1 MRWSSGVRTPR
12 TLDLAVVFL
21 GGLLLLMAGVAAV
34 QIAPLT
40 DIALVGGMALLGSA
54 SLYAATGVIAWWRRP
69 RNAVGPLLVV
79 GAVALLVATIG
90 AGSVTAFDIA
100 AILTNTVIFA
110 VVVHLLHVVPSGRLR
125 SSLSRTTVIAGYG
138 VCLLLEAPLYLFD
151 PTRSPGGV
159 LAVADR
165 PDLVVWGSW
174 IQRAAGITVMAV
186 TSVIL
191 VGRFRA
197 ATRRQR
203 LVLGPL
209 YLYGVVAILA
219 LPVVGS
225 LHDRM
230 GISDIGM
237 LLIQI
242 GILALI
248 PIAFGGAILLGGF
261 ARTGEIDELG
271 ATLAEMDVAQALRP
285 VLARALG
292 DDTLELAYWLPGR
305 AGFVDENGRP
315 VTIPAPGSG
324 RDAVE
329 VAIGGDRV
337 GALVY
342 DTTQIADP
350 EPVRRA
356 GRVAALAL
364 ERQQLTAGLRA
375 SEQELQLS
383 RVRIVQAADRE
394 RSRIA
399 RDLHDGIQVDLV
411 LLALNAQDLADTPG
425 LPAAAADAAIGL
437 RRKIDG
443 AAAGLRR
450 LVHAVMPAP
459 LLARGV
465 VSAVTDLADRM
476 PIPTLVETDM
486 HGRLPAAVE
495 STAYFIVAEA
505 LANTVK
511 HAAAGRAWV
520 RLSRRD
526 GALDIEIGDDGLG
539 GANPGDG
546 LGLGDLADRADSVG
560 GRLRIDSPTGRG
572 TRVLAELPCAS

>member
-1 MRWSSGVRTPR
+1 MRWSSGVGTPR

-21 GGLLLLMAGVAAV
+21 GGLLLLLAGVAAV

-40 DIALVGGMALLGSA
+40 DIALVTGISLLGSA
-54 SLYAATGVIAWWRRP
+54 LLYAATGVVAWWRRP
-69 RNAVGPLLVV
+69 RNAVGPLLAL
-79 GAVALLVATIG
+79 GAVALVIATMG
-90 AGSVTAFDIA
+90 AGSVIPFTIA
-100 AILTNTVIFA
+100 AVVTNTLIFA

-125 SSLSRTTVIAGYG
+125 SSLSKATVLAGYG

-151 PTRSPGGV
+151 PAHSPDGL

-165 PDLVVWGSW
+165 PELVGWGSW
-174 IQRAAGITVMAV
+174 IQRAAGVSVMAV

-191 VGRFRA
+191 VSRFRA
-197 ATRRQR
+197 ATPRQR

-209 YLYGVVAILA
+209 YLYGVAAVLA
-219 LPVVGS
+219 LPIVGS
-225 LHDRM
+225 LHDRL
-230 GISDIGM
+230 GISDVGM

-248 PIAFGGAILLGGF
+248 PIAFGGAILFGGF

-292 DDTLELAYWLPGR
+292 DDTLELAFWLPVR
-305 AGFVDENGRP
+305 SGFVDENGHP
-315 VTIPAPGSG
+315 ITIPVPGSG
-324 RDAVE
+324 RDAVD
-329 VAIGGDRV
+329 VAVGGDRV
-337 GALVY
+337 GALIY

-356 GRVAALAL
+356 SRVAALAL

-411 LLALNAQDLADTPG
+411 LLALNAQELADSPG
-425 LPAAAADAAIGL
+425 LPEPAAAAAVGL
-437 RRKIDG
+437 RRKIDD

-459 LLARGV
+459 LTARGV

-476 PIPTLVETDM
+476 PIPTLVDTDVAD
-486 HGRLPAAVE
+486 RLPAAVE

-520 RLSRRD
+520 RLCRRD
-526 GALDIEIGDDGLG
+526 GALEIEVGDDGLG
-539 GANPGDG
+539 GANPGNG

-560 GRLRIDSPTGRG
+560 GRLHIDSPTGRG
-572 TRVLAELPCAS
+572 TRILAELPCAS